1 MAITNQIFEY
11 YREEKNKEIK
21 AVKLLISK
29 GYSVSGEKGN
39 IITKKTMQSEGS
51 W

>member
-11 YREEKNKEIK
+11 YRAEKNKEKK

-29 GYSVSGEKGN
+29 GYTISGERGN
-39 IITKKTMQSEGS
+39 IITEKTMKNEGS